1 MTNAEVKKALKEHEG
16 RMILKFNTCLIL
28 MKNIESVVKNAT
40 DVCRDVYHLNKPT
53 DETVEIKDD
62 DSDQEDEENDN
73 TPSVTVTKED
83 IQDLRRKR
91 KKQSLWDC
99 EINGALPVVGGGTMS
114 L

>member
-1 MTNAEVKKALKEHEG
+1 MN
-16 RMILKFNTCLIL
+16 
-28 MKNIESVVKNAT
+28 NIESVVKNAT

-83 IQDLRRKR
+83 IQDLMKDKEEKEKDRAEHQDPSSYQER
-91 KKQSLWDC
+91 
-99 EINGALPVVGGGTMS
+99 
-114 L
+114 